1 MHADSCLDES
11 KPERRIHERD
21 ISRRHHD
28 CGGVCVFGRR
38 ELCERSNPDA
48 MNESYVV

>member
-1 MHADSCLDES
+1 MDES

-28 CGGVCVFGRR
+28 CGDVCVCVCVFGRR
-38 ELCERSNPDA
+38 ELCERSNSDA
-48 MNESYVV
+48 LNESYVV